1 MPGIEE
7 LAAEAYGHG
16 CPSVTVTVPVDS
28 APRRPR
34 EGRLPYAEAV

>member
-16 CPSVTVTVPVDS
+16 CPSVTVPVGS

>member
-7 LAAEAYGHG
+7 VAAEACGHG
-16 CPSVTVTVPVDS
+16 CPSVPVPVDS
-28 APRRPR
+28 ARPRPR